1 MSWTIAGVD
10 VDGVDVSDA
19 TVERTRGESL
29 SVRVLIGSDGN
40 LPTITTTVLGGTSGT
55 TFGGATGGTA
65 STTTDV
71 QFPRRRY
78 EELRQYGEYAGAATV
93 ERLIGGEVTISESPQ
108 PAWPVD
114 SHVVFVDTDDEI
126 TTPFWALITGYDDA
140 SRTKPVDARRFIVTF
155 EMAFLAD
162 GDAYDSVDELKDDLA
177 PVTVQ
182 I

>member
-29 SVRVLIGSDGN
+29 SVRVLIGSAGD
-40 LPTITTTVLGGTSGT
+40 LPAITTTVLGGTSGT
-55 TFGGATGGTA
+55 TFGGVDGGTA
-65 STTTDV
+65 STADTTPAR
-71 QFPRRRY
+71 QRYEQLRRY
-78 EELRQYGEYAGAATV
+78 GEFAGGATV
-93 ERLIGGEVTISESPQ
+93 ERLIGGEVTIAESPQ

-140 SRTKPVDARRFIVTF
+140 SRTKPVDARRFIVSF
-155 EMAFLAD
+155 ELAFLAD
-162 GDAYDSVDELKDDLA
+162 GDAYESVDELKTDLA